1 MSKIDNVGFYNKQN
15 GEDISFEVFNS
26 IQKEEN
32 RNKLKTIFNLIDDS
46 PEKLSLSDVD
56 KYMTIKGINYTK
68 ISKFEE
74 YYISNEILDLELFDK
89 KISMKSFYY
98 FKYLVSKH
106 CSMTYTLQFKNNM
119 NITKD
124 VQVSESLNISVESWR
139 KIKKELIEL
148 GLIKII
154 NFEKKKY
161 YKINPCYIGKKKILS
176 PHTYYAFR
184 EDLIKYKL
192 LDDIQV
198 VWWDKFFEEEY
209 SIIYKSQI
217 NKNTT
222 ESIDNIIVD

>member
-1 MSKIDNVGFYNKQN
+1 MSKIDMIGFYDKIT
-15 GEDISFEVFNS
+15 GEELSKDILFQVQQEVS
-26 IQKEEN
+26 KEEWKN
-32 RNKLKTIFNLIDDS
+32 LFNLIDNN
-46 PEKLSLSDVD
+46 PEKLSLEKID
-56 KYMTIKGINYTK
+56 KYMQIKGIHHAK

-106 CSMTYTLQFKNNM
+106 CSMTYTLQFKNNR

-184 EDLIKYKL
+184 EDLIKHKL

-222 ESIDNIIVD
+222 DCIDNIIVD